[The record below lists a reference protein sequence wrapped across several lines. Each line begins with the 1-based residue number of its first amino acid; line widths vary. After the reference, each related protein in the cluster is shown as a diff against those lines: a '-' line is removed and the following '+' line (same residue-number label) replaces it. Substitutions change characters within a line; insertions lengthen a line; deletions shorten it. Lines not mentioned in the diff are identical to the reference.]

1 MRSEKHRPPLRAQ
14 KLLLWFLRSELAE
27 EVAGDLEERFE
38 AVLKR
43 KPLFRARM
51 DYWYQVL
58 HYIRPFALKRLR
70 RVQSNHYTMFQ
81 SYFRIGY
88 RNLLRN
94 KGYSFINIGGLA
106 MGMAVALLI
115 GLWVYDELSFD
126 RYHEN
131 HARIARV
138 VRTGRLNGNV
148 MPTPYLPFPLGDE
161 LRASYGSNFK
171 HVVRVW
177 PANDH
182 MLAFGEKKLTRK
194 GVFMEA
200 GGPAMFTLRMLKG
213 NWSALKDQHSII
225 LSASLART
233 IFGDEEPIGQALKV
247 NSQLDVTVTGV
258 YEDLPANTHFH
269 GVEFFSSWDLF
280 ASINQWLSMAGYGL
294 NSHYV
299 YVELQPN
306 ADIQK
311 VSASIKDIILKKIQE
326 DKEYVAA
333 NPQLFLHPM
342 DQWHLYSEWKS
353 GAYQG
358 GLIRF
363 VWLFAIIGIAVLLLA
378 CINFM
383 NLSTARSEKRAKEVG
398 VRKAIGSNRG
408 QLINQFF
415 SESFMVVLLAF
426 LLAMGIS
433 YASLPWF
440 NVIAFKQIAI
450 PVTSTWFWI
459 GSAVFI
465 LFTGLLAGSYPA
477 LHLSSFQPVKVLKG
491 TFRAGRLA
499 SLPRKVLV
507 VVQFAV
513 SVTLVIGTVIVY
525 QQIRFAKN
533 RPVGYDREG
542 LMMFLMTSPEVYL
555 KRDALHAELLN
566 TGVVEQVAESSSP
579 VTAVWSSNGSFDWD
593 GKRPGLQTDFGTL
606 IVTPTY
612 GKTVGWKF
620 MKGRDFSVDIASDS
634 TGLVINET
642 AARFIGLEDPVSATI
657 RWNGAP
663 FKVLG
668 VINDM
673 VMESPYATPM
683 PTVFYLGGYFSWMNI
698 RISHAVN
705 PHDALPKIEAV
716 FKRVVPS
723 VAFDYKFADQEY
735 DLKFAAEERIGKL
748 AFIFTALSILI
759 SCLGLFGL
767 ASFVA
772 EQRTK
777 EIGIRKVVGASV
789 FSLWRMLSKDF
800 VVLVIISSTVAIPVA
815 YYFLSQ
821 WIEGFEYHTALSWW
835 TFIASSLGAIAI
847 TLLTVSYQAVK
858 AALMSPVKSLR
869 SE

>member
-1 MRSEKHRPPLRAQ
+1 MRSDKHRPPLRAQ
-14 KLLLWFLRSELAE
+14 RLLLWFLRRELAE

-43 KPLFRARM
+43 RSLLRARM
-51 DYWYQVL
+51 DYWRQVL

-81 SYFRIGY
+81 SYFKIGC

-131 HARIARV
+131 HGRIARV
-138 VRTGRLNGNV
+138 IRTGTVNGNV
-148 MPTPYLPFPLGDE
+148 MAFPQLPHPLGDE

-182 MLAFGEKKLTRK
+182 MLASGEKKFTRK
-194 GVFMEA
+194 GIFMEA
-200 GGPAMFTLRMLKG
+200 GGPAMLTLRMLKG
-213 NWSALKDQHSII
+213 DWSALKDQHSII
-225 LSASLART
+225 LSASSARA
-233 IFGDEEPIGQALKV
+233 IFGDSEPIGQALKV
-247 NSQLDVTVTGV
+247 NNQLDVTVTGV
-258 YEDLPANTHFH
+258 YEDLPGNTHFH

-280 ASINQWLSMAGYGL
+280 ASINQWMPMAGYGL
-294 NSHYV
+294 NTHDV
-299 YVELQPN
+299 YVELQPG

-311 VSASIKDIILKKIQE
+311 VSAAIKDIILRNVQGN
-326 DKEYVAA
+326 KEYVAA

-342 DQWHLYSEWKS
+342 DRWHLYSEWKNS
-353 GAYQG
+353 AYQG

-363 VWLFAIIGIAVLLLA
+363 VWLFGIIGIAVLLLA

-398 VRKAIGSNRG
+398 IRKAIGSNRT
-408 QLINQFF
+408 QLISQFF
-415 SESFMVVLLAF
+415 SESFVVVLIAF
-426 LLAMGIS
+426 LLALGIS
-433 YASLPWF
+433 YTSLPWF
-440 NVIAFKQIAI
+440 NMIASKQITI
-450 PVTSTWFWI
+450 PVTSTWFWM
-459 GSAVFI
+459 GSVIFI
-465 LFTGLLAGSYPA
+465 LFTGMLAGSYPA

-491 TFRAGRLA
+491 TFRAGWLA

-507 VVQFAV
+507 VIQFSV
-513 SVTLVIGTVIVY
+513 SVTLVIGTIIVY
-525 QQIRFAKN
+525 QQIQFAKN
-533 RPVGYDREG
+533 RPVGYDREN
-542 LMMFLMTSPEVYL
+542 LLMFLMTSPDVYL
-555 KRDALHAELLN
+555 KRDALHTELLH

-593 GKRPGLQTDFGTL
+593 GKPPGFQTDFGTL
-606 IVTPTY
+606 VVTPTY
-612 GKTVGWKF
+612 GKTVGWQF
-620 MKGRDFSVDIASDS
+620 IKGRDFSAGIASDS
-634 TGLVINET
+634 SGLVINET
-642 AARFIGLEDPVSATI
+642 TARLIGMEDPVGAVI
-657 RWNGAP
+657 RWNGTP

-668 VINDM
+668 VIKDM

-698 RISHAVN
+698 RLIHGVN
-705 PHDALPKIEAV
+705 PHDALPQIEAV
-716 FKRVVPS
+716 FKKVVPA

-735 DLKFAAEERIGKL
+735 DLKFAAEERIGNL
-748 AFIFTALSILI
+748 AFIFTTLSIVI

-800 VVLVIISSTVAIPVA
+800 VVLVIIASVVAIPVA

-821 WIEGFEYHTALSWW
+821 WVEGFEYHTALSWW
-835 TFIASSLGAIAI
+835 IFIASALGAIAI

-858 AALMSPVKSLR
+858 AALMNPVKSLR